1 MKKLKHIIALILAC
15 VLMLALCACGEKT
28 GNEEPLPDQGTQISD
43 QNSTTEQNTAPPA
56 QESSTQENNT
66 APDPKETDFI
76 SSAASE
82 LSGTNTAAML
92 DYAKRLEEMGNPEA
106 AAEIYAK
113 LQDAAQADMKRLSED
128 NRDDVRRLMLDA
140 LSGEDIYK
148 ALKQKGG
155 NE

>member
-15 VLMLALCACGEKT
+15 VLMLALCACGEKN
-28 GNEEPLPDQGTQISD
+28 GNEEPLPDQGTQIND
-43 QNSTTEQNTAPPA
+43 QSNTTDKNPAPPA
-56 QESSTQENNT
+56 QENSAQEINT
-66 APDPKETDFI
+66 APDPKETDII
-76 SSAASE
+76 SNAASE
-82 LSGTNTAAML
+82 HSGTNTAAML
-92 DYAKRLEEMGNPEA
+92 DYAKRLEEMGNTEA

-113 LQDAAQADMKRLSED
+113 LQDAAQADMKKLSED

-140 LSGEDIYK
+140 LSGEDLYK